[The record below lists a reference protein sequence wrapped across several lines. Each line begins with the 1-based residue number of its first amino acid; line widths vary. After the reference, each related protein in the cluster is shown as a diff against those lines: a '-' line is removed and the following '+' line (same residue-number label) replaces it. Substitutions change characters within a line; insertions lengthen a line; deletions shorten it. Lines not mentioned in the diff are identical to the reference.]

1 MSKFGKE
8 AKIVFILSIILT
20 IFGVY
25 MVYSASKVWAQFKY
39 NDEFFFLKRQVIF
52 AIIGIFIMFLL
63 TKIDLKLLI
72 TKSHI
77 LLLTS
82 FLFLILVLIPGIGVV
97 RNGSQSWI
105 GVGQLVFQPSE
116 IFKITAI
123 LFVSKSLEIY
133 FNQTKYFIKGVIPIL
148 IPSLLGFFLIM
159 LQPDL
164 GTGIV
169 LLSAITI
176 MTMTTKAKFKN
187 YIRLGILAMGAFA
200 ILIITKP
207 YRIQRITAFIDP
219 FEDPLGSGFQIIQS
233 LFAIGPGGILGLGID
248 GSIQK
253 HFFLPEPQTDFIFA
267 IVCEEF
273 GFIGAIILILI
284 FGYLIYYGLK
294 IALLSKN
301 LSYCFMCIGVTSLI
315 GVQVI
320 INLGVVV
327 GLLPVT
333 GITLPF
339 ISYGGTSLIIVL
351 SSIGLLINAGRK
363 EYLV

>member
-1 MSKFGKE
+1 MSKLSKE
-8 AKIVFILSIILT
+8 AKIVLYLSIVLT
-20 IFGVY
+20 VFGVY
-25 MVYSASKVWAQFKY
+25 MVYSASNVWAMYKY
-39 NDEFFFLKRQVIF
+39 NDEYFFFKRQLIF
-52 AIIGIFIMFLL
+52 AVLGIVIMIGLINAPL
-63 TKIDLKLLI
+63 DLLI
-72 TKSHI
+72 NKSHI
-77 LLLTS
+77 LLLVS
-82 FLFLILVLIPGIGVV
+82 FIFLILVLIPGIGVV

-105 GVGQLVFQPSE
+105 GVGQFVFQPSE

-123 LFVSKSLEIY
+123 LFVAKSLEIY
-133 FNQTKYFIKGVIPIL
+133 FNKTKYFFKSIVPIL
-148 IPSLLGFFLIM
+148 IPSLLGFLLIM

-169 LLSAITI
+169 LLASIII
-176 MTMTTKAKFKN
+176 MTIISKAKFSN
-187 YIRLGILAMGAFA
+187 YLRLGILGIGAFT
-200 ILIITKP
+200 ILILTKP

-233 LFAIGPGGILGLGID
+233 LYAIGPGGLLGLGVG

-253 HFFLPEPQTDFIFA
+253 HFYLPEPQTDFIFS

-273 GFIGAIILILI
+273 GFIGAILLILL
-284 FGYLIYYGLK
+284 FGYLIYYGLR
-294 IALLSKN
+294 IALLSKK
-301 LSYCFMCIGVTSLI
+301 LSYCFLSVGIISLV

-351 SSIGLLINAGRK
+351 TSIGLLINAGKK
-363 EYLV
+363 ENLV

>member
-1 MSKFGKE
+1 MSKLSKE
-8 AKIVFILSIILT
+8 AKIVLFLSIVLT
-20 IFGVY
+20 VFGVY
-25 MVYSASKVWAQFKY
+25 MVYSASNVWAMYKY
-39 NDEFFFLKRQVIF
+39 NDVYFFFKRQLIF
-52 AIIGIFIMFLL
+52 AVLGILIMIGLINVPL
-63 TKIDLKLLI
+63 DLLI
-72 TKSHI
+72 SKSHI
-77 LLLTS
+77 LLLVS
-82 FLFLILVLIPGIGVV
+82 FIFLILVLIPGIGVV

-105 GVGQLVFQPSE
+105 GVGQFVFQPSE

-123 LFVSKSLEIY
+123 LFVAKSLEIY
-133 FNQTKYFIKGVIPIL
+133 FNKTKYFFKSIVPIL
-148 IPSLLGFFLIM
+148 IPSLLGFLLIM

-169 LLSAITI
+169 LLASIII
-176 MTMTTKAKFKN
+176 MTIISKAKFSN
-187 YIRLGILAMGAFA
+187 YLRLGILGIGAFT
-200 ILIITKP
+200 ILILTKP

-233 LFAIGPGGILGLGID
+233 LYAIGPGGLLGLGVG

-253 HFFLPEPQTDFIFA
+253 HFYLPEPQTDFIFS

-273 GFIGAIILILI
+273 GFIGAISLILL
-284 FGYLIYYGLK
+284 FGYLIYYGLR
-294 IALLSKN
+294 IAILSKK
-301 LSYCFMCIGVTSLI
+301 LSYCFLSVGIISLV

-351 SSIGLLINAGRK
+351 TSIGLLINAGKK
-363 EYLV
+363 ENLV